1 MYLISIHWFYTSQLY
16 WIFCNDFLEC
26 LGFSKYNM
34 PSENRILP
42 LPFWLRY
49 LISLC
54 WLFALVLVLSCFYC
68 VRVFATLW
76 TITGQAPLS
85 MDSPGKNTG
94 VGCHAFLQGT
104 FLIQGSNPHLL
115 CLLHWH
121 TGSLPL
127 APPGKIVALVK
138 ASSTVLNESGKHNH
152 TCLVPESSLTMM
164 LTMGFTHLALLWWNM
179 FPLYS
184 LCWKFFI
191 LSGYWILLN
200 TLYIATE
207 MIIGFYS
214 LSYYYDISH

>member
-94 VGCHAFLQGT
+94 VGCHFLLQGI
-104 FLIQGSNPHLL
+104 FLTQGLNP
-115 CLLHWH
+115 CLLPCRLSFTAEP
-121 TGSLPL
+121 TGKPSLPCTL
-127 APPGKIVALVK
+127 ADMSTSNVYFFALNHISSVYRKIR
-138 ASSTVLNESGKHNH
+138 
-152 TCLVPESSLTMM
+152 
-164 LTMGFTHLALLWWNM
+164 WN
-179 FPLYS
+179 
-184 LCWKFFI
+184 
-191 LSGYWILLN
+191 
-200 TLYIATE
+200 
-207 MIIGFYS
+207 
-214 LSYYYDISH
+214 